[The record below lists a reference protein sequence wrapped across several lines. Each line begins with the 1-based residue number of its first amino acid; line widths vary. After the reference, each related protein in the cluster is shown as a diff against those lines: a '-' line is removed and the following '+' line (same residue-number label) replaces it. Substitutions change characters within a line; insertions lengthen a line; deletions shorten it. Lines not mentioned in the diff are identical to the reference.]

1 MLWLAF
7 VLCLLATDDAA
18 LCCVVEAIKDDA
30 CEERV
35 FVEKEEFNGAA
46 YEALEGVDTLRIVT
60 ESWLVFL
67 CTIELPTDDPSVP
80 TFPWGPDSESRLLQ
94 LLRDAMLLLAGPN
107 ESCDD
112 RIFLNKDGE
121 DGDNFS
127 SDIALSNADC
137 TSGAGLY
144 RKVLLGICFKFDV
157 F

>member
-1 MLWLAF
+1 
-7 VLCLLATDDAA
+7 
-18 LCCVVEAIKDDA
+18 VVEAIKDDA

-137 TSGAGLY
+137 TVKSSAIFLVRVVAKVRKPRFFIACISGNRFAT
-144 RKVLLGICFKFDV
+144 
-157 F
+157 